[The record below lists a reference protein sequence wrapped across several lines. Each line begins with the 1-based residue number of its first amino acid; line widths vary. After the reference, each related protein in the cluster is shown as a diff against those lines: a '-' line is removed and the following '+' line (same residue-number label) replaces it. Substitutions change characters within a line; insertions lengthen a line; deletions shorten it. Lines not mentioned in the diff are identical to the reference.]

1 MAHSR
6 LLALSLT
13 GWMLWAVGTQ
23 LLLCN
28 PVCTLGFA
36 TAAWRFFSA
45 RIAYEDHLLSSFFG
59 ARHERYR
66 ANVPSGIPLVP

>member
-59 ARHERYR
+59 AQHERYR